1 MSKHI
6 SNSFASGLLQL
17 STSLKCA
24 SNRADEVPLKYQIFF
39 LEDEEIEGECK

>member
-1 MSKHI
+1 MHQQI
-6 SNSFASGLLQL
+6 YNTFGLLRL

-39 LEDEEIEGECK
+39 LEDEEIESECK